1 MKIFKNKK
9 SLINE
14 ISDLKNIAFV
24 PTMGALHEGH
34 ISLIK
39 KAKKKSNKV
48 LVSIYV
54 NPKQFNTKKDFSKYP
69 KKIHSDI
76 KVLKSIGVEYLYVPS
91 NRDIYSFKPKVKLLF
106 LILSVLF
113 ISIGLVNPKIGT
125 QLKTVKRE
133 GVDIVFAIDVSK
145 SMLAE
150 DVAPNRLEKAKRLV
164 SQIINQLSSDRV
176 GVIAYAATALPILP
190 ITNDY
195 STAKMFL
202 QSLNTE
208 MLSSQGTAILE
219 SIKLAKDYYD
229 DENQTNRVLCI
240 LSDGE
245 DHELENQNISEIVEA
260 TGITIFT
267 IGIGTVKGA
276 PIPIKLN
283 NIVQSYKKDSEGEV
297 VITKLVPKLL
307 EGLASSSSG
316 IYIEGKNTEEVVEI
330 IIEKLKEMDK
340 QEFESKQFVAYKDQ
354 FQWFIA
360 IGLIFLCLE
369 LFVFDKKTFWVKKLN
384 LFNE

>member
-1 MKIFKNKK
+1 MYQLEETIYFYLL
-9 SLINE
+9 LI
-14 ISDLKNIAFV
+14 IPIILFGFIA
-24 PTMGALHEGH
+24 LR
-34 ISLIK
+34 
-39 KAKKKSNKV
+39 NW
-48 LVSIYV
+48 
-54 NPKQFNTKKDFSKYP
+54 
-69 KKIHSDI
+69 
-76 KVLKSIGVEYLYVPS
+76 KSIIQNQYISKELLEILSPNIS
-91 NRDIYSFKPKVKLLF
+91 SFKPKLKLIFLLLF
-106 LILSVLF
+106 FLLLS
-113 ISIGLVNPKIGT
+113 ISLVNPKIGT

-150 DVAPNRLEKAKRLV
+150 DIAPNRLEKAKRLV
-164 SQIINQLSSDRV
+164 SQIINQLNSDRI
-176 GVIAYAATALPILP
+176 GIIAYAASALPILP
-190 ITNDY
+190 ITDDY

-245 DHELENQNISEIVEA
+245 DHEFEGQNISEIVEDI
-260 TGITIFT
+260 GITIFT
-267 IGIGTVKGA
+267 IGLGTLKGA

-307 EGLASSSSG
+307 EGLASSSNG
-316 IYIEGKNTEEVVEI
+316 IYVEGGNTEEVVKI

-340 QEFESKQFVAYKDQ
+340 QEFESKQFIAYKDQ

-360 IGLIFLCLE
+360 FALIFICLE
-369 LFVFDKKTFWVKKLN
+369 LFVFEKKTFWIKKLN
-384 LFNE
+384 LFNEQNV

>member
-1 MKIFKNKK
+1 MYQLEETVYFY
-9 SLINE
+9 LI
-14 ISDLKNIAFV
+14 
-24 PTMGALHEGH
+24 
-34 ISLIK
+34 
-39 KAKKKSNKV
+39 
-48 LVSIYV
+48 LVI
-54 NPKQFNTKKDFSKYP
+54 PIILFGFL
-69 KKIHSDI
+69 
-76 KVLKSIGVEYLYVPS
+76 VLKRWKSIIQKKYISKELLETLSP
-91 NRDIYSFKPKVKLLF
+91 DISSFKPKVKLLF
-106 LILSVLF
+106 LILSFLF